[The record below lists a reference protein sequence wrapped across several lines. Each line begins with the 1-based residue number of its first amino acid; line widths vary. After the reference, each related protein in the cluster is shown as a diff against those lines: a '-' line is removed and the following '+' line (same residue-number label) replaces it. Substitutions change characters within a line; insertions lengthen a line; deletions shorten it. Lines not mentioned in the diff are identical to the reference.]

1 MSDHASDS
9 APQTSAR
16 PNVFAGHLGHLT
28 KEQEDALTK
37 FKEILASSNLY
48 TPASAASP
56 ASHDDPTLL
65 YVYLFTQCQAGTEC
79 PAAWVCRFYIVADCV
94 STYPQPLPSSTY
106 LPTTTSSK
114 AICCCRSVA
123 KGPRRRSAVCHI

>member
-1 MSDHASDS
+1 MPGYTSDS
-9 APQTSAR
+9 ASQISTR

-37 FKEILASSNLY
+37 FKESLASANLY

-65 YVYLFTQCQAGTEC
+65 YVYLFTQCK
-79 PAAWVCRFYIVADCV
+79 V
-94 STYPQPLPSSTY
+94 
-106 LPTTTSSK
+106 TSEHR
-114 AICCCRSVA
+114 C
-123 KGPRRRSAVCHI
+123 